1 MYELCQA
8 LKIPSNMK
16 SQSNKVSLLKLTQK
30 TNKLK
35 LKCKLCLAHPKQESS
50 TIFPKG
56 KKMHAYLV
64 LADFLQ
70 SFAKIRVLAEGKK
83 MHAHLVHADCLQSF
97 VKIRVLAGT

>member
-1 MYELCQA
+1 
-8 LKIPSNMK
+8 
-16 SQSNKVSLLKLTQK
+16 
-30 TNKLK
+30 
-35 LKCKLCLAHPKQESS
+35 
-50 TIFPKG
+50 
-56 KKMHAYLV
+56 MHAHLV